1 MVGIIS
7 RELFALLWPWKLQN
21 FLHYCCYCSCS
32 KNYTSRV
39 ICTYEMMLLSRRTQ
53 NYCLLVEI
61 NREGYPTRNKA
72 GEEKQQL
79 EQKKKNMKEE
89 NCNDAYYNLMSFS
102 LGTDFMKWRQESTPA
117 LLKSCEVEIVMP
129 DLAFWPLVWEL
140 EGKGG
145 IKGFGRPLCRT
156 VADGV

>member
-1 MVGIIS
+1 
-7 RELFALLWPWKLQN
+7 
-21 FLHYCCYCSCS
+21 
-32 KNYTSRV
+32 
-39 ICTYEMMLLSRRTQ
+39 MMLLSRRTQ

-102 LGTDFMKWRQESTPA
+102 LGTDFMK
-117 LLKSCEVEIVMP
+117 
-129 DLAFWPLVWEL
+129 
-140 EGKGG
+140 
-145 IKGFGRPLCRT
+145 
-156 VADGV
+156 